1 MTATRVGDALNQ
13 YRAGLQTCIG
23 LLKQLVAIAD
33 RQRAGSQSRDFQQL
47 SADADVRNRLTHAL
61 VALEPGLRDVR
72 AFLATLP
79 DEVVAAEPEYDE
91 IMALRET
98 AAGLVATI
106 LHSDE
111 ASMRALADAEVA
123 HRAARANLECG
134 EATLAAYRRVLVPPV
149 GSASLLDV
157 HG

>member
-1 MTATRVGDALNQ
+1 MRHQRAVDALGQ

-23 LLKQLVAIAD
+23 LLRQLQAIAD
-33 RQRAGSQSRDFQQL
+33 RQRVGSQSRDFQQL
-47 SADADVRNRLTHAL
+47 AAEADARNRLTHAL

-79 DEVVAAEPEYDE
+79 LEVVASEPEYAE
-91 IMALRET
+91 VMTLRET
-98 AAGLVATI
+98 AAALVATI
-106 LHSDE
+106 LHSDD

-134 EATLAAYRRVLVPPV
+134 EATLAAYRRVLTPPV

>member
-1 MTATRVGDALNQ
+1 MNDQHAADALAQ
-13 YRAGLQTCIG
+13 YRAGLQTGIE
-23 LLKQLVAIAD
+23 LLRQLQAIAD
-33 RQRAGSQSRDFQQL
+33 RQREGSQNRDFRQL
-47 SADADVRNRLTHAL
+47 AAEADARNRLTHAL

-79 DEVVAAEPEYDE
+79 QAVVECHADYAEV
-91 IMALRET
+91 MALRQT
-98 AAGLVATI
+98 ASDLVAAI
-106 LHSDE
+106 LHSDD
-111 ASMRALADAEVA
+111 ASMRALADAEIA

-134 EATLAAYRRVLVPPV
+134 EATLAAYRRVLTPPV